1 MWLGGGGEVEMVEV
15 AVVAAVAVAAHLDV
29 APARVPPV
37 VVAPRGVDLDA
48 AREDLLDAVDKGPLG
63 ARALHRVLAA

>member
-1 MWLGGGGEVEMVEV
+1 MGGGGGVEAEEVVEEV
-15 AVVAAVAVAAHLDV
+15 VVVAAAHLDV

-37 VVAPRGVDLDA
+37 VVAAGGVDLDA
-48 AREDLLDAVDKGPLG
+48 AREDLLDAVDKGPLR

>member
-1 MWLGGGGEVEMVEV
+1 MEDEEVVEEV
-15 AVVAAVAVAAHLDV
+15 VVVAAAHLDV

-37 VVAPRGVDLDA
+37 VVAAGGVDLDA

>member
-1 MWLGGGGEVEMVEV
+1 MGGGGGEVEAEEVVEEV
-15 AVVAAVAVAAHLDV
+15 VVVAAAHLDV

-37 VVAPRGVDLDA
+37 VITTRGINLDP

>member
-1 MWLGGGGEVEMVEV
+1 MQEVEV
-15 AVVAAVAVAAHLDV
+15 AVEVVEAEVVAAHLDV

-37 VVAPRGVDLDA
+37 VVAPRGVDLDPA
-48 AREDLLDAVDKGPLG
+48 GEDLLDAVDKGPLR